1 MDAGFVNPLLAAT
14 VEILGKVAGIDADV
28 KKPFLK
34 TDSKG
39 KGAVSGII
47 TLKGSL
53 TGTAAISFP
62 DKCILM
68 VVSKMFGEE
77 ITEVDNDV
85 KDAVG
90 EITNMISGLATQ
102 LYETDG
108 LSVKATLDQVVM
120 GDGHSIPHPPG
131 LPVLGIPMVF
141 EPGEVTVEL
150 CFNSEKSGK

>member
-1 MDAGFVNPLLAAT
+1 MDAGLVNPLLAAT
-14 VEILGKVAGIDADV
+14 VDILGKVAGIDADV

-34 TDSKG
+34 TDPKG
-39 KGAVSGII
+39 KGVVSGIL
-47 TLKGSL
+47 TLKGNH

-62 DKCILM
+62 DKAILM

-90 EITNMISGLATQ
+90 EITNMISGQATQ
-102 LYETDG
+102 LYEKDG
-108 LSVKATLDQVVM
+108 LSVKAALDQVLM
-120 GDGHSIPHPPG
+120 GDNHSIPHPPG
-131 LPVLGIPMVF
+131 FPVLGIPIAT

-150 CFNSEKSGK
+150 CFKADKER